1 MLARWGINLGMS
13 LLGIAVGL
21 LICAALFGD
30 DFEMTTE
37 GLIFATLVFW
47 VAHLILNFFALRVLV
62 HEPSVAMAGLLALI
76 STVVAL
82 LVVNWIV
89 DGVSISGTGTYL
101 FATLVIWITTAVA
114 DFMGTRMVR
123 ARRAAN

>member
-62 HEPSVAMAGLLALI
+62 REPSVAMAGLLALI

>member
-1 MLARWGINLGMS
+1 
-13 LLGIAVGL
+13 
-21 LICAALFGD
+21 
-30 DFEMTTE
+30 
-37 GLIFATLVFW
+37 
-47 VAHLILNFFALRVLV
+47 
-62 HEPSVAMAGLLALI
+62 MAGLLALI
-76 STVVAL
+76 STIVAL

-89 DGVSISGTGTYL
+89 DGISISGTGTYF